1 MSFILALCDKSYIV
15 QIMLIVKTFFKLAC
29 YIIPIIVIIATI
41 INLFK
46 PITSGKEE
54 ELKDTFKISV
64 KRIIAGLV
72 VMLIPSLLS
81 YVFNN
86 FTNGDKLDFLACFND
101 SSKEMVERL
110 KAKEEAEEQAELKEQ
125 EKEDERLLKE
135 AYEAEQQKR
144 DSAKQTYE
152 EWKKEKETNNNNTT
166 PNNNSSLTGNAWTNK
181 LLSEAKSVTDY
192 ARNNN
197 FAYGDAPINPAINH
211 DAKIVSCDRCVAWFL
226 YNVGY
231 TNQPSS
237 HGVVVSQFP
246 SWCEQ
251 NGFKKITSVNELKA
265 GDVVFVNP
273 DSNGLPGHVFLLG
286 NSVGNGI
293 WERYDCG
300 SVERIRLTGQYSNY
314 SSQPF
319 KEGISN
325 FMYAYRA
332 KEAQ

>member
-1 MSFILALCDKSYIV
+1 MSYILSLCDKSYIV

-29 YIIPIIVIIATI
+29 YIIPVIVIITTI
-41 INLFK
+41 VNLFK
-46 PITSGKEE
+46 PITSGKDE
-54 ELKDTFKISV
+54 ELKDNFKIAV
-64 KRIIAGLV
+64 RKIIAGLV
-72 VMLIPSLLS
+72 VMLLPTLLS

-86 FTNGDKLDFLACFND
+86 FANGDKLDFLTCFND

-110 KAKEEAEEQAELKEQ
+110 KAKEDAEEQAEQREQ
-125 EKEDERLLKE
+125 EAEDERLLRE
-135 AYEAEQQKR
+135 AYEADQKKR
-144 DSAKQTYE
+144 DSAKKSFE
-152 EWKKEKETNNNNTT
+152 EWKQEHENSNNNTS
-166 PNNNSSLTGNAWTNK
+166 PNNNSGLTGNAWTNK

-197 FAYGDAPINPAINH
+197 FAYGDAPINPAVNH
-211 DAKIVSCDRCVAWFL
+211 DAKLVSCDRCVAWFL

-231 TNQPSS
+231 TNQPNS

-251 NGFKKITSVNELKA
+251 NGFKKITSINDLKA

-286 NSVGNGI
+286 NPVGNGI

-300 SVERIRLTGQYSNY
+300 SVEKIRLTGQYSNY

-319 KEGISN
+319 KEGIAN